1 MKELDILA
9 VKENLPEVL
18 AFIDSQ
24 LEELNCGIKIITQV
38 DVAVEEILS
47 IFQVM
52 HTILKQ
58 DQLLSELVLQKNRFL
73 LSSVLLITES
83 SMTHLPNLTRM

>member
-38 DVAVEEILS
+38 DVAS
-47 IFQVM
+47 
-52 HTILKQ
+52 
-58 DQLLSELVLQKNRFL
+58 
-73 LSSVLLITES
+73 
-83 SMTHLPNLTRM
+83 